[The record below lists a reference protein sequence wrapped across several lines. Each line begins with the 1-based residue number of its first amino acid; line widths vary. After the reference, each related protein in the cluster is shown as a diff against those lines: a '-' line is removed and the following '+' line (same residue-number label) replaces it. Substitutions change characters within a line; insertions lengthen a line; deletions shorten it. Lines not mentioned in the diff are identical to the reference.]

1 MSMSGSIV
9 LSVLDK
15 AVKYSMTPDDVAE
28 LYNNIVDILEW
39 DNDCAYTIED
49 VIVVAKSI
57 VDDKYYSNDKKPYS
71 KWLELHGE

>member
-39 DNDCAYTIED
+39 DNDCTYTRED
-49 VIVVAKSI
+49 AINA
-57 VDDKYYSNDKKPYS
+57 VDYLINDKYSSIDKQAGAD
-71 KWLELHGE
+71 WLNKYK